1 MAIHV
6 LDFNASDARVAQWF
20 TLVDSAT
27 PADAVRLGNT
37 AAGVFVNQVKAGMW
51 FAEVESALGVPQTR
65 VDLGEKV
72 LYKYKD
78 MTVEFH
84 DGKVADVR

>member
-1 MAIHV
+1 MM
-6 LDFNASDARVAQWF
+6 DFDTSDALVAQRF
-20 TLVDSAT
+20 TLLDGTDSVDGAQ
-27 PADAVRLGNT
+27 LGNT
-37 AAGVFVNQVKAGMW
+37 AAGVFVNQVKAGMS

-65 VDLGEKV
+65 IDLGEKV

>member
-6 LDFNASDARVAQWF
+6 VDFNAADARVAQWF
-20 TLVDSAT
+20 TLVDDTTSLE
-27 PADAVRLGNT
+27 AVRLGNT
-37 AAGVFVNQVKAGMW
+37 AAGVFVNQVKTGMS

-65 VDLGEKV
+65 IDLGEKV